1 MPSLAQYAGQAA
13 LFAVAA
19 AATGY
24 LSAHPMWS
32 ELPPGMA
39 EIKLSLVHGA
49 SRVVDC
55 RKLTYE
61 EISKLAP
68 ADRRPNTCKRQ
79 RIAMRVELRL
89 DGRRIYAEDL
99 EPGGLSHD
107 GPASAYRKFAVM
119 PGAHHIE
126 VLMRDT
132 KRTSGYDYRTVR
144 DVSLAPGQNLA
155 IDFKADAGG
164 FILR

>member
-13 LFAVAA
+13 IFAVVA

-24 LSAHPMWS
+24 LATHPTWS

-39 EIKLSLVHGA
+39 QIKLSLVHGA
-49 SRVVDC
+49 RRVVDC

-68 ADRRPNTCKRQ
+68 ADRRPDTCKPE
-79 RIAMRVELRL
+79 RIAIHVELRL
-89 DGRRIYAEDL
+89 DGRQVYAEDL
-99 EPGGLSHD
+99 QPGGLSHD
-107 GPASAYRKFAVM
+107 GPARAYRKFAVA

-126 VLMRDT
+126 VQLRDS
-132 KRTSGYDYRTVR
+132 KRSAGYDYQTVR
-144 DVSLAPGQNLA
+144 DVTLAAGQNLA
-155 IDFKADAGG
+155 IDFKAEAGG
-164 FILR
+164 FMFR